1 MCTPFRLR
9 RLAAALFWGALPA
22 VAQREQGHSVLGE
35 RLFWS
40 AVACHFGVR
49 ELAPALHW
57 GQQAAPSA
65 PTAASRLTE
74 QRRRADALRSTQCPH
89 SKLLMI
95 ISPAARIDA
104 GRLRSHTGGFVRL
117 LVDKACFVETL

>member
-57 GQQAAPSA
+57 GQQAAPSCLTMA
-65 PTAASRLTE
+65 LTIPTAASRLAEKRE
-74 QRRRADALRSTQCPH
+74 QAPALQKGRALGN
-89 SKLLMI
+89 
-95 ISPAARIDA
+95 
-104 GRLRSHTGGFVRL
+104 GRDERL
-117 LVDKACFVETL
+117 E